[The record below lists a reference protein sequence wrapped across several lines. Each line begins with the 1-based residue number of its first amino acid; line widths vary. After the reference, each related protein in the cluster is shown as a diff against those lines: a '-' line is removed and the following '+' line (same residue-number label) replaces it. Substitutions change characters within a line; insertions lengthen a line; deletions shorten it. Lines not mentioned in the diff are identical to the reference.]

1 MPSTNRFFKVN
12 KMEAPDLALK
22 HTLSAFENQY
32 L

>member
-1 MPSTNRFFKVN
+1 MLSLNRFFNLN